1 MSRQHHQVKIAPR
14 NGGHM
19 VYMFITE
26 SSGRSYG
33 GRVIGFFNDFGL
45 AMKKAESISTDGA
58 VLF

>member
-1 MSRQHHQVKIAPR
+1 
-14 NGGHM
+14 M